1 MLTGVK
7 LSEARVRMFRN
18 VIDSGIIRFQDDV
31 TALVGKNESG
41 KTALLLALHRL
52 NPANGESDFSVQQ
65 DYPRWRL
72 TRDRKS
78 GEVDDARPI
87 EATFTLDDDDVA
99 AVEDKFGSGIMP
111 EKSITLYKTY
121 GGTHMR
127 MLAINEKAA
136 LAHVYYIISASN
148 ELKERLG
155 DESLS
160 AARKRAAEL
169 LAEVVAESAD
179 ESARALMSSAEEFVA
194 ETDAVIPNGK
204 MLRGQVANFLEA
216 RLPKF
221 FYFSDYETLP
231 SRIDLQ
237 EIAAGEETPGAS
249 ANQTAR
255 ALLRLA
261 GADTANVQAE
271 DFDARKSELEA
282 ASNELTQQV
291 FEYWTQNPNLSVE
304 IDADKQVVNNGY
316 SSSTVLR
323 FLEVRV
329 KDSRHGFTGSF
340 GQRSKGFQWF
350 FSFFAAFSEFEDLGS
365 KVIVLLDEP
374 AMSLHGRAQADFL
387 RFINERL
394 GVRSQVVY
402 TTHSPFMVEPNRVE
416 RVRIVEDQGP
426 KTGSVVTVDVHSV
439 GDDATFPL
447 QAALGYDIAQNL
459 LIGPDNLLLEGGSD
473 DTYLRIMSDHLRSL
487 GRDGL
492 DPRWRIVS
500 THGATNMP
508 AFVSLFSELDVTLL
522 IDGTSKSTGKLDVL
536 VRAKALPPKRVIS
549 TNQFATVEPS
559 DIEDLFSPAE
569 YLKLYN
575 GAFGTNIKV
584 GDLTG
589 KDRIIA
595 RIGRANGEP
604 FKEHGRPADHLMRS
618 GDRVKFL
625 KGLSAG
631 TLDRWESAF
640 QAINKTLSA

>member
-1 MLTGVK
+1 
-7 LSEARVRMFRN
+7 MFRN
-18 VIDSGIIRFQDDV
+18 VIDSGPIRFQEDV

-41 KTALLLALHRL
+41 KTALLMALHRL
-52 NPANGESDFSVQQ
+52 NPANGDPDFDVQQ

-72 TRDRKS
+72 TRDRKN
-78 GEVDDARPI
+78 GEIEATRPI
-87 EATFTLDDDDVA
+87 EATFELDADDISA
-99 AVEDKFGSGIMP
+99 LESTFGTGVLP
-111 EKSITLYKTY
+111 HGTFTVYKTY
-121 GGTHMR
+121 AGQRTRLLFVDEGPALRR
-127 MLAINEKAA
+127 MYDVLSSPEELREK
-136 LAHVYYIISASN
+136 
-148 ELKERLG
+148 LG
-155 DESLS
+155 DASLLDARQR
-160 AARKRAAEL
+160 AADLAAEL
-169 LAEVVAESAD
+169 AKSDEVDD
-179 ESARALMSSAEEFVA
+179 ESMKVLAEEFVREA
-194 ETDAVIPNGK
+194 DAVIPKGK
-204 MLRGQVANFLEA
+204 TLRGVVADFLDA

-237 EIAAGEETPGAS
+237 AVAAAEETPGAS
-249 ANQTAR
+249 SNQTAR

-261 GADTANVQAE
+261 GADTTNVQAE

-316 SSSTVLR
+316 NSSTVVR
-323 FLEVRV
+323 YLEVRV

-350 FSFFAAFSEFEDLGS
+350 FSFFAAFSEFEDLGN
-365 KVIVLLDEP
+365 KVLVLLDEP

-394 GVRSQVVY
+394 GARSQVVY

-426 KTGSVVTVDVHSV
+426 QTGSVVTEDVHSV

-473 DTYLRIMSDHLRSL
+473 DTYLRIMSDHLRSI
-487 GRDGL
+487 GREGL
-492 DPRWRIVS
+492 DPRWRIIS

-522 IDGTSKSTGKLDVL
+522 IDGTSKSSGKLDVL
-536 VRAKALPPKRVIS
+536 VRSKALPQKRVIS
-549 TNQFATVEPS
+549 TNEFAAMDPS
-559 DIEDLFSPAE
+559 DIEDLFTPAE

-575 GAFGTNIKV
+575 GAFGSTLKV
-584 GDLTG
+584 SDLTG

-595 RIGRANGEP
+595 RIGRANDSP
-604 FKEHGRPADHLMRS
+604 FKEHGKPADYLMRS
-618 GDRVKFL
+618 AGRGKFL
-625 KGLSAG
+625 SGLSDG
-631 TLDRWESAF
+631 TLDRWESLFRAV
-640 QAINKTLSA
+640 NKTLSS